1 MGFLHPE
8 LLLLALPAMF
18 IWWRARTRPSVRLLR
33 LIVLA
38 LLVLA
43 LSGRALSRELPGS
56 VEEAANLLLSHEPVT
71 AEARVDEAHEILGE
85 ERSARL
91 TRMGSA
97 CFDLAWTGVTPSS
110 PRRLL
115 DSGRRL
121 AREIRAWNAR
131 SEAEDRALA
140 LLQSDVLA
148 QASDDRGSELYA
160 RLKSREDEK
169 RVSRLLRE
177 AAAALSTGD
186 LGTARRRVDRIAALR
201 PDKRDLSELRLA
213 LSEAAERPA
222 PQTPDPLARI
232 ESWEAPLAA
241 ALLTDR
247 YDAVLAF
254 GQARDDVELAQ
265 AVAAFLSGDGAAA
278 IARLEQIENREGAPA
293 RLAATWLAS
302 ESFNP
307 GAALESSA
315 RRFRVKRALGWL
327 GGDELEDHGLSFSR
341 EGYKAWQA
349 ALSPLNFALA
359 LPARLISGRRP
370 EARDLHAAATG
381 YLDRVPFG
389 PRATAAKAWLED
401 SNGHGSRNQR
411 AFDDGRF
418 VLPRATTRYR
428 KHDPV
433 RLVVTSA
440 GLGVVSRDR
449 FTRLGIRME
458 TDTALLLTT
467 VNGEVP
473 NTAITISRD
482 TALRL
487 AAGLAHGLEQG
498 ALTAVDSDVT
508 VLLEGLRRLDVDL
521 RRGAHLELEPWQPRT
536 EQARTELSRALLE
549 GGSPA
554 QLQQLRIA
562 RSRKSVRV
570 ERELFARATSCPEAT
585 LCIDRAR
592 SYEGRL
598 FARVDHDGETRL
610 GFGGKLA
617 QASLTLEIG
626 RSGPRAAVVLPLG
639 HWLGIGRWLPAELY
653 LNVGT
658 DGVAARPRL
667 GPLRARS
674 SSFAGR

>member
-1 MGFLHPE
+1 M
-8 LLLLALPAMF
+8 PADRDQV
-18 IWWRARTRPSVRLLR
+18 IRVGIRL
-33 LIVLA
+33 VLVA
-38 LLVLA
+38 FAAGLLVLA
-43 LSGRALSRELPGS
+43 FSGSAFSRELPGS

-71 AEARVDEAHEILGE
+71 AEARVDEAHEILRKE
-85 ERSARL
+85 TNARL

-97 CFDLAWTGVTPSS
+97 CFDLAWRGVTPSS

-115 DSGRRL
+115 DSGKRL
-121 AREIRAWNAR
+121 AREIRHWNAR

-148 QASDDRGSELYA
+148 QASDERGRELYT

-169 RVSRLLRE
+169 RVSRWLRE
-177 AAAALSTGD
+177 AEVALSTGD
-186 LGTARRRVDRIAALR
+186 LGMARRRLDRIAALR
-201 PDKRDLSELRLA
+201 PDERDLSELRLA

-222 PQTPDPLARI
+222 PETPDPLARI

-254 GQARDDVELAQ
+254 EETRADVELAQ
-265 AVAAFLSGDGAAA
+265 AVAAFLSGDAVSA
-278 IARLEQIENREGAPA
+278 IARLEQLEDQAGAPA
-293 RLAATWLAS
+293 QLAATWLAS

-307 GAALESSA
+307 EAALESSA
-315 RRFRVKRALGWL
+315 RRFRMKRALGWL

-381 YLDRVPFG
+381 YLDRVPLG
-389 PRATAAKAWLED
+389 PQANAAKAWLED
-401 SNGHGSRNQR
+401 SNGQPSRNQR
-411 AFDDGRF
+411 AFDDGRL

-428 KHDPV
+428 KHDPL
-433 RLVVTSA
+433 RLVVTPA
-440 GLGVVSRDR
+440 GLEVVSRDR
-449 FTRLGIRME
+449 FTRLGIRMQ
-458 TDTALLLTT
+458 TDIALLLTT

-498 ALTAVDSDVT
+498 ALTAVGSDAT
-508 VLLEGLRRLDVDL
+508 LLLEGLRRLDVDL
-521 RRGAHLELEPWQPRT
+521 RRGAHLVLEPWQPRA
-536 EQARTELSRALLE
+536 EGARTELSRALLE

-562 RSRKSVRV
+562 RSGKSVRV
-570 ERELFARATSCPEAT
+570 ERELFARATTCPEAT

-598 FARVDHDGETRL
+598 FARVDHDGEMRL

-617 QASLTLEIG
+617 HARLALEIG
-626 RSGPRAAVVLPLG
+626 RSGPRATVVLPLG
-639 HWLGIGRWLPAELY
+639 HWLGIGRWLPAEVR
-653 LNVGT
+653 LNVGM
-658 DGVAARPRL
+658 DGVGARPRL
-667 GPLRARS
+667 GAPRARS
-674 SSFAGR
+674 YAFAGR

>member
-1 MGFLHPE
+1 M
-8 LLLLALPAMF
+8 PADRDQV
-18 IWWRARTRPSVRLLR
+18 IRVGIRL
-33 LIVLA
+33 VLVA
-38 LLVLA
+38 FAAGLLVLA
-43 LSGRALSRELPGS
+43 LSGSALSRELPGS
-56 VEEAANLLLSHEPVT
+56 VEDTANLLLSHEPVT
-71 AEARVDEAHEILGE
+71 AEARVDEAHEILRE
-85 ERSARL
+85 ERRERL

-97 CFDLAWTGVTPSS
+97 CFDMVWGGVTPGS
-110 PRRLL
+110 PKRLL

-121 AREIRAWNAR
+121 AREIRHWNAR

-148 QASDDRGSELYA
+148 QASDERGREFYA
-160 RLKSREDEK
+160 RLKLREDEQ
-169 RVSRLLRE
+169 RVSRWLRE
-177 AAAALSTGD
+177 AEAALSRDD
-186 LGTARRRVDRIAALR
+186 LGTARRRLDRIAALR
-201 PDKRDLSELRLA
+201 PDERDLQELRLA
-213 LSEAAERPA
+213 VSEAAARPV
-222 PQTPDPLARI
+222 PQTPRPVARI
-232 ESWEAPLAA
+232 ESWEPPLAA

-247 YDAVLAF
+247 YDTVLAF
-254 GQARDDVELAQ
+254 QGARADVELAQ
-265 AVAAFLSGDGAAA
+265 AVAAFLSGDGASA
-278 IARLEQIENREGAPA
+278 IARLEQLEDQDGAPA
-293 RLAATWLAS
+293 QLATTWLAS

-307 GAALESSA
+307 EAALESSA

-327 GGDELEDHGLSFSR
+327 GGDELEDHGLSVSR
-341 EGYKAWQA
+341 EGYKAWEA

-370 EARDLHAAATG
+370 EVRDLHAAAAG

-389 PRATAAKAWLED
+389 PQANAAKAWLED
-401 SNGHGSRNQR
+401 SNGPNRNQR
-411 AFDDGRF
+411 AFDDGRL

-428 KHDPV
+428 THDPL
-433 RLVVTSA
+433 RIVVTPA
-440 GLGVVSRDR
+440 GLEVVSRDR

-458 TDTALLLTT
+458 TDTTLLLTT

-498 ALTAVDSDVT
+498 ALTPVASDAT
-508 VLLEGLRRLDVDL
+508 LLLEGLRRLDVDL
-521 RRGAHLELEPWQPRT
+521 RRGAHLVLEPWQPRA
-536 EQARTELSRALLE
+536 EGARTELSRALLE

-562 RSRKSVRV
+562 RSGKSVRV
-570 ERELFARATSCPEAT
+570 ERELFARTTTCPEAT

-598 FARVDHDGETRL
+598 FARVDHDGEMRL

-617 QASLTLEIG
+617 HARLALEIG

-639 HWLGIGRWLPAELY
+639 HWLGIGRWLPAEVH
-653 LNVGT
+653 LNVGM
-658 DGVAARPRL
+658 DGVGARPRL
-667 GPLRARS
+667 GRPRDRS
-674 SSFAGR
+674 HAFTGR